1 MKNKLNDFVTEYLII
16 VFYLLM
22 ILPFAAL
29 LFFNHPS
36 ADDWGLSENTK
47 IRGFFDTQQHYYKN
61 WTGKYF
67 SNALLSYNPLYFSSL
82 FGYKMLTLL
91 LMILFVYV
99 LYALISEL
107 TGKALNFKEKF
118 LLTLSVIFL
127 YLYAMPSLSQSFYW
141 LTASVVY
148 QLGIMMI
155 MLFLLLYA
163 KITNPQDSSSER
175 MLTLLSVILL
185 IAISGCSEMSM
196 VTGVLM
202 ISLLVLCKL
211 ITEKKLNSRLL
222 LFAITTG
229 LSSYVLLSAPGNS
242 IRGSQYPD
250 SHKFLPS
257 VITTISA
264 MSDYLMSWIFLT
276 PLLFITILT
285 IPVLYKLIRNSE
297 KKPVG
302 IFVNPV
308 YTVPVFLG
316 ILFVLFFTPVWSLGR
331 SPFNRT
337 VNIIYFVFLIGWFYN
352 VIVMI
357 YTLARKFEFNTD
369 RIPKYVYTAALII
382 SVLFLLKK
390 NNVKNAYPDL
400 LRGSAV
406 RYNNELNERYDFLE
420 KTASD
425 SLTVQ
430 QLVNTPRTI
439 FFTDITSDP
448 TLEFNMMYAHYF
460 NKRYISVMKADT
472 TNKEK

>member
-1 MKNKLNDFVTEYLII
+1 
-16 VFYLLM
+16 M

-29 LFFNHPS
+29 FFFNHPS

-47 IRGFFDTQQHYYKN
+47 IRGFLDTQQHYYNN

-67 SNALLSYNPLYFSSL
+67 SNALLSFNPLYFNSL
-82 FGYKMLTLL
+82 FGYKMLTLFLML
-91 LMILFVYV
+91 LFIYV

-118 LLTLSVIFL
+118 LMTLSIIFL

-148 QLGIMMI
+148 QLGILMI

-163 KITNPQDSSSER
+163 KITNPQDTSSEKL
-175 MLTLLSVILL
+175 LTFLSVLLL
-185 IAISGCSEMSM
+185 IAIAGCSEMAM

-202 ISLLVLCKL
+202 ISLLVISKL
-211 ITEKKLNSRLL
+211 ITERKINGRLI
-222 LFAITTG
+222 LFAITTA

-250 SHKFLPS
+250 SHKLMPS
-257 VITTISA
+257 LITTFST
-264 MSDYLMSWIFLT
+264 MTDYLFSWIFLT
-276 PLLFITILT
+276 PLIFITILI
-285 IPVLYKLIRNSE
+285 IPVLYKLIKNSG
-297 KKPVG
+297 KKPVS
-302 IFVNPV
+302 IFVNPL
-308 YTVPVFLG
+308 YTSVALLG
-316 ILFVLFFTPVWSLGR
+316 VLFVLFFTPVWSLGR

-352 VIVMI
+352 IVVLI
-357 YTLARKFEFNTD
+357 YTLSKKFDMNVAG
-369 RIPKYVYTAALII
+369 ISKIVYVLALII
-382 SVLFLLKK
+382 SIMFLLKK
-390 NNVKNAYPDL
+390 NNVKNAYTDL

-406 RYNNELNERYDFLE
+406 RYNNELNARYDFLE
-420 KTASD
+420 KTSSD
-425 SLTVQ
+425 SLTVKS
-430 QLVNTPRTI
+430 LVNTPRTI

-460 NKRYISVMKADT
+460 NKKYISVMKEDT
-472 TNKEK
+472 SNTE